1 MDAVARTIS
10 GRRAGMTIPI
20 TGDILTDVFML
31 LGIGYVGAILLLPV
45 GQWIE
50 YKKDCKKH
58 GKEQADEIWRR
69 MR

>member
-1 MDAVARTIS
+1 
-10 GRRAGMTIPI
+10 MTIPI
-20 TGDILTDVFML
+20 TGDILTDVFMF
-31 LGIGYVGAILLLPV
+31 LGIGYVGAILLLPIW
-45 GQWIE
+45 QWVE

>member
-1 MDAVARTIS
+1 
-10 GRRAGMTIPI
+10 MTIPI

-31 LGIGYVGAILLLPV
+31 LGIAWVGAILLIPIY
-45 GQWIE
+45 QWID
-50 YKKDCKKH
+50 YKRDCKKY